1 MSQNQLQ
8 QHYRFQRPTVIMS
21 QSLLSVSVMTITPN
35 SEIQMQAQYSQ
46 AFRKSSISRRTA
58 QVEKENQAPPCSR
71 FTKDETKLLVNLW
84 EDEFEAFLNK
94 KRVKQEDWDALT
106 EMYNSHAVVM
116 KLSRRTST
124 QLENKIKNL
133 RDGYKNI
140 GDSLKTI
147 GSGFDRDSMS
157 KDFPFWDTFD
167 RLYRDRDSFNPKHIL
182 DLQQA
187 KSKKANTDQSYT
199 EAQDQFD
206 SSDEVSEDDTL
217 ALAAKRRISTSGK
230 TSASS
235 NGTKRKA
242 LEESPVSS
250 SVPSKR
256 KPQGKKISVSQLQEQ
271 EKDADDRVLQF
282 LVESREKDQE
292 TIGKLMQFAEQADKR
307 NADITLKL
315 MDELG
320 SAFQKKN

>member
-1 MSQNQLQ
+1 
-8 QHYRFQRPTVIMS
+8 
-21 QSLLSVSVMTITPN
+21 
-35 SEIQMQAQYSQ
+35 
-46 AFRKSSISRRTA
+46 
-58 QVEKENQAPPCSR
+58 
-71 FTKDETKLLVNLW
+71 
-84 EDEFEAFLNK
+84 
-94 KRVKQEDWDALT
+94 
-106 EMYNSHAVVM
+106 
-116 KLSRRTST
+116 
-124 QLENKIKNL
+124 
-133 RDGYKNI
+133 
-140 GDSLKTI
+140 
-147 GSGFDRDSMS
+147 MS

-187 KSKKANTDQSYT
+187 KSKKANTYQSYK

-217 ALAAKRRISTSGK
+217 ALAAKRRISTYGK

-235 NGTKRKA
+235 SGTKRKA
-242 LEESPVSS
+242 SKESPASS

-256 KPQGKKISVSQLQEQ
+256 KPQGKKITVAQLQEQ

-292 TIGKLMQFAEQADKR
+292 IFGKLMQFAEQADKR
-307 NADITLKL
+307 NSDITLKL
-315 MDELG
+315 MEALG